1 MLIKMAKKLCLYIAL
16 IFFVLSTSR
25 GTGEQFSSNFEA
37 ESQSSLLVDH
47 QDPSTDVNHVSGLL
61 SRLLRAK
68 SSIKSLPSLNRARQE
83 VSLVGWINDTS
94 FSPPFS
100 KSSVYQQI
108 SVYRL

>member
-1 MLIKMAKKLCLYIAL
+1 MAKNLCLYIAL
-16 IFFVLSTSR
+16 LFFVLSASL
-25 GTGEQFSSNFEA
+25 GTGEQLSSNFEA
-37 ESQSSLLVDH
+37 ESQSSLSVD
-47 QDPSTDVNHVSGLL
+47 QDDPSPGINYVSGLL

-68 SSIKSLPSLNRARQE
+68 SSIKSLPSLNMATQE
-83 VSLVGWINDTS
+83 SSLVGWVNDTS